1 MIKIIV
7 DNGECT
13 LSWGGGS
20 LFDIAEEAADGACV
34 AIEEI
39 AYKAHK
45 AEGGEGTGIEERELF
60 YQVFVDRVHQNRVT
74 GAIGEDYAENDD

>member
-13 LSWGGGS
+13 LSWGEGN
-20 LFDIAEEAADGACV
+20 LFDLAKEVADGACV
-34 AIEEI
+34 AIEEMSSR
-39 AYKAHK
+39 A
-45 AEGGEGTGIEERELF
+45 GTEPGIKERELF